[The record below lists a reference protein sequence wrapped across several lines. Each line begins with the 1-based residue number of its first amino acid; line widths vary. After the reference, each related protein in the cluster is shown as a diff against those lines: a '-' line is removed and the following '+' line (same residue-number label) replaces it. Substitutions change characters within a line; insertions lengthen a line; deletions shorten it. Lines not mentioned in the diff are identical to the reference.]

1 MITID
6 SYCLNPKLIVS
17 ELADS
22 CVAVYA
28 PPDPTPYRLTNKLW
42 LSLQLWEKETKS
54 VDQWKE
60 HLFYPG
66 STDGLDHDLQGL
78 LDKNILIPAHISDD
92 QLPVEP
98 SARESSEE
106 SADRQFP
113 QAGQGDDDIGES
125 VSINLIK
132 INPLWPDWLR
142 YFFLSILRLQIK
154 LLLPVLLII
163 FGYLLFLVFAPAS
176 SSLNFYSSISE
187 IDNNFDVLI
196 AVLIGLL
203 SVNLVSTFT
212 TWLAQSVTRTG
223 DGRIVLRFLFGFIP
237 RLGVN
242 PYSGPALRQRQWT
255 AESSH
260 AFLCIAQPL
269 LVRLTLSAILIVLLA
284 SGRLHGGLAGSQLYS
299 LANVV
304 LQISLISFL
313 ILALPF
319 RMSPGYRLMILLTDL
334 PPSTLGRSV
343 SHLYLVLTL
352 LSNWIKNR
360 DQESEVALKAT
371 LSSKRDVGLVLFA
384 LVFFGLVVA
393 KLIIIVYFVIP
404 RLASGLPAILGGAS
418 EYIFAI
424 ILFALLWRFLRITI
438 VPKLTPL
445 KSKTLI
451 RSRRQIEDAQ
461 DYLDSSQSL
470 SPPNR
475 YFTRLKKNRVLL
487 LLAGAIL
494 VVPID
499 RTITGSVVVSSERDL
514 TVRAPDDVSLVAV
527 FQKGPSSEI
536 IGVGTPLAELQ
547 SAQLERDL
555 FQISSDLVD
564 LKKSLDGLEEN
575 LKANQKVLLEVK
587 KSLDS
592 YKKAGKI
599 IKDQL
604 IEIQQLSVIGA
615 VSKQAAQE
623 LLLQSYE
630 LQEEERL
637 KIQKQMELEADLQE
651 TGIKIKAAEQ
661 SLAQSLEWQR
671 SLLSKKKDLMIVMPF
686 DGLITSTT
694 SGLMGSF
701 FAKGDTLLE
710 LREGSLQVVN
720 VLVPDHDR
728 ALIQVNQEAT
738 VRLYANPN
746 QSLTARVQSIRPSSE
761 LIDEKVYFQVSLR
774 LEEPLSPNL
783 LQSSGAARIKSGSS
797 NLFLLM
803 LSSIGRFVRV
813 DIWSWMP

>member
-1 MITID
+1 VITID

-42 LSLQLWEKETKS
+42 LSLQAWEKETKS

-564 LKKSLDGLEEN
+564 LKKSLDGLEED

-728 ALIQVNQEAT
+728 ALIQVNQEAA

-803 LSSIGRFVRV
+803 LSSIDRFVRV
-813 DIWSWMP
+813 DMWSWMP

>member
-728 ALIQVNQEAT
+728 ALIQVNQEAA

-746 QSLTARVQSIRPSSE
+746 QSLTACVQSIRPSSE